1 MHAVTGAVLRR
12 MPRTIFRATD
22 RRRCSRLGAA
32 AATDVPEMDMLHKGT
47 HPGLLTAAQGA
58 RSRPADDQ
66 NAPVGSWALADA
78 SGACLRARSAAVTR
92 LRRRLYAMALVSSGK
107 KKENQGDMFREIDNT
122 MM

>member
-1 MHAVTGAVLRR
+1 MHGVTWAVLRR

-78 SGACLRARSAAVTR
+78 SGACLRARSAAVSG
-92 LRRRLYAMALVSSGK
+92 LRRRSSPWTLREDWK
-107 KKENQGDMFREIDNT
+107 KKENSGSLI
-122 MM
+122 